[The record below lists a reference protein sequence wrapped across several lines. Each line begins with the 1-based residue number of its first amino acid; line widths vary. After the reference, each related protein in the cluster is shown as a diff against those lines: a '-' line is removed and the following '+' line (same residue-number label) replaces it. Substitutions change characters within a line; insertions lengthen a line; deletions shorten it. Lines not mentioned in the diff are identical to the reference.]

1 MCVSVTDAFRVSGP
15 RRVTDTWRTNI
26 SLSKKCTSTYLFQ
39 STSTR
44 ERVKVDFGDNA
55 FEKKKKK
62 DSVGDNKVV
71 ITRAKLQVCM
81 LDES

>member
-39 STSTR
+39 SASAK
-44 ERVKVDFGDNA
+44 EPVKVDFGDNA
-55 FEKKKKK
+55 FEKKK